1 MKIVAIVPIKE
12 KSKRV
17 KNKNFK
23 KIYGKPLYKFILEK
37 LKKCNFDEVF
47 VDSDSNIIKKYC
59 EKNNFKFI
67 QRLPK
72 LAKDSANGNDLLNYH
87 ADIIKA
93 DIYFQIFITAP
104 LLEVSTINKCIEKLS
119 KSKKYDSILTVNKIY
134 SWFWFK
140 NKPVNYKP
148 EILPRSQDALPIIQ
162 ESTGLYGIKKTSL
175 LKKKSRIGFKPYF
188 YEISDREFID
198 LDNDKDFEYLKYLL
212 KN

>member
-1 MKIVAIVPIKE
+1 MKTVAIIPIKK
-12 KSKRV
+12 KSQRV
-17 KNKNFK
+17 PGKNFK
-23 KIYGKPLYKFILEK
+23 KIRGKALYEYTLEK
-37 LKKCNFDEVF
+37 VKKCNFDEIY
-47 VDSDSNIIKKYC
+47 VDTDSKEIKNYCEAKKINIINRLRSLS
-59 EKNNFKFI
+59 KNT
-67 QRLPK
+67 
-72 LAKDSANGNDLLNYH
+72 ANGNDLINYH
-87 ADIIKA
+87 AKIVDA
-93 DIYFQIFITAP
+93 DLYFQLFITSP
-104 LLEVSTINKCIEKLS
+104 LIKVSTINKCIEKLS